1 MKSVGKLRLEYSS
14 TLANIFDKREDQA
27 KKI

>member
-14 TLANIFDKREDQA
+14 TPTNTFDKREDQTE
-27 KKI
+27 KI